1 MNLVKKI
8 DRMPFIHFIDVG
20 INGKKTKI
28 IGIFTRPQ
36 KLAPKIVPQLIS
48 LSKRL

>member
-20 INGKKTKI
+20 INGKK
-28 IGIFTRPQ
+28 Q
-36 KLAPKIVPQLIS
+36 KLLEFLRARKSLHPK
-48 LSKRL
+48 